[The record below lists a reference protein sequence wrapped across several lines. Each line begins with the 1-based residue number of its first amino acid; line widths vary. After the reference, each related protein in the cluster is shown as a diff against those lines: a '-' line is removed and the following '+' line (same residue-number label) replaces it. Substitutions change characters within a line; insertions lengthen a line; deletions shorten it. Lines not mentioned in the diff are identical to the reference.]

1 MDDMDHKESYTAC
14 ILAVDDERTIR
25 DLIKSAMEF
34 ASYKCLIAD
43 SALEALQILS
53 ESKVDVVVTDIM
65 MPQMDGMELT
75 AIIKEKYDTDVIVMT
90 GYSEDFTYEET
101 IAKGASDFIQKPI
114 SITELIVRV
123 KRVLKERALLMERN
137 RAEDALR
144 DSEKRFQ
151 ELSITDGLTNLYN
164 SRHFYSQ
171 LQMELDRFSR
181 YKRPL
186 TLMLLDID
194 DFKQYND
201 TYGHLEGD
209 GVLAKL
215 AEVIKRSLRKTDSAY
230 RYGGEEFVIMLPETS
245 AEQGLITAERI
256 RQEFRDEVFLPD
268 SGRDIHVTVSIGV
281 TQYIHPES
289 LTAFINRADK
299 CMYKA
304 KHHGK
309 DQVFCS
315 LTNP

>member
-1 MDDMDHKESYTAC
+1 MSDMDHKESNTGC
-14 ILAVDDERTIR
+14 ILAVDDEKTIR

-34 ASYKCLIAD
+34 AKYKCVIAE
-43 SALEALQILS
+43 SALDALQILS
-53 ESKVDVVVTDIM
+53 ETKIDVVVTDIM
-65 MPQMDGMELT
+65 MPHMDGMELT
-75 AIIKEKYDTDVIVMT
+75 AIIREKYDTDVIVMT
-90 GYSEDFTYEET
+90 GYSEDFTYEQT

-137 RAEDALR
+137 RAEEALR
-144 DSEKRFQ
+144 ESERRFQ

-164 SRHFYSQ
+164 SRHFYGQ

-194 DFKQYND
+194 DFKLYND
-201 TYGHLEGD
+201 SYGHLEGD

-215 AEVIKRSLRKTDSAY
+215 AEVIQRSLRKTDSAY

-245 AEQGLITAERI
+245 AEQGHIIAERI
-256 RQEFRDEVFLPD
+256 RQEFRDEPFQPEAGQNV
-268 SGRDIHVTVSIGV
+268 HVTVSIGV
-281 TQYIHPES
+281 TQYIQPET

-304 KHHGK
+304 KRQGK

-315 LTNP
+315 LINP